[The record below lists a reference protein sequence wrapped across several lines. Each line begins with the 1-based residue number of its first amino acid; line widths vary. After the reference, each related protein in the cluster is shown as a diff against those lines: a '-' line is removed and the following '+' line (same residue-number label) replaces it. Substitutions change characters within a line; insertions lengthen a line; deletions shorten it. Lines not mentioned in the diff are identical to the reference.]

1 PTPAGAA
8 EKVSTW
14 DRLPE
19 DQRRLVPPFSIAGSI
34 YSAQPANRVLI
45 IGSQLLHEGQSTASG
60 IVVER
65 IGTKSALLRWKT
77 LRFEARF

>member
-1 PTPAGAA
+1 
-8 EKVSTW
+8 
-14 DRLPE
+14 
-19 DQRRLVPPFSIAGSI
+19 
-34 YSAQPANRVLI
+34 ANRVLI